1 MGVVA
6 LHPFLTEQFRVEVL
20 RGTTAVGVVC
30 KDGVILATD
39 RRVTAGF
46 FIAHKKGRKILKI
59 DDNIAATIAG
69 VVADA
74 QRIMDYAQ
82 AEAQLYKYLTRG
94 PMSVKAAATLLSNIL
109 FSSRVFPYIM
119 EAIIAGVDD
128 TGPRMFTL
136 DPFGTITEEKFISRG
151 SGSPI
156 ALGVL
161 ESSFH
166 EGLAMKEA
174 LPLVVKAVQ
183 MAIRRDP
190 GSGEGFDVA
199 LVSKDGYRELTGR
212 EVEDILKGLG

>member
-1 MGVVA
+1 MT
-6 LHPFLTEQFRVEVL
+6 LHPFLTERFRFEVL
-20 RGTTAVGVVC
+20 RGTTAIGIVC

-39 RRVTAGF
+39 RRVTSGF
-46 FIAHKKGRKILKI
+46 FIAHKRGKKILRI

-74 QRIMDYAQ
+74 QRVIDYAQ
-82 AEAQLYKYLTRG
+82 AEAQLYKYLTKT
-94 PMSVKAAATLLSNIL
+94 PISVKAAATLLSNIL
-109 FSSRVFPYIM
+109 FGSRVFPYIM

-128 TGPRMFTL
+128 TGPRIFTL

-151 SGSPI
+151 SGSPV

-166 EGLAMKEA
+166 EELTIREA
-174 LPLVVKAVQ
+174 LPLVVKAIQ
-183 MAIRRDP
+183 TAIKRDP

-199 LVSKDGYRELTGR
+199 LVSKDGYRELTDK
-212 EVEDILKGLG
+212 EVEDILKG